1 MITERQH
8 DDRTAAIGAWKA
20 YSNEER
26 KNALRELDE
35 KLALKGVA
43 KETAIVNTALAPSSP
58 LDRLSATIK
67 LRSIKER
74 ALQIQFLRK
83 PLLDSASLKHE
94 TGYTFPSNL
103 SSALRMS
110 KIPKLLQHM

>member
-8 DDRTAAIGAWKA
+8 GDRTAAIGAWKA

-43 KETAIVNTALAPSSP
+43 KETAIVNIALAPSSP
-58 LDRLSATIK
+58 LDRLSATIN

-83 PLLDSASLKHE
+83 PLLDSAS
-94 TGYTFPSNL
+94 
-103 SSALRMS
+103 
-110 KIPKLLQHM
+110 